1 MFYVSNYYGRIKTAP
16 SYQKKTTREKKD
28 VSLRTMKRLLTIS
41 IGILLFCFA
50 AAGMETSPEVNA
62 AQQTE
67 EGGRQTGETKKAI
80 KGFCGGMMVHTGYQF
95 GGDNP
100 RGYQPN
106 GATFGLG
113 GVAKVQL
120 TKHFRAGAE
129 GYFSSVDLTQ
139 DVMSG
144 SHNKIFWAGALVD
157 WFCQRG
163 RFYPYAGLSVG
174 GGMETSLYMFQG
186 NTNDWKPETEI
197 IYRKQPFAYV
207 DPFIGCDFAAGKA
220 IRFTVK
226 ADWLL
231 AFNNEGLNRPLGP
244 RIYFGIIFAR

>member
-1 MFYVSNYYGRIKTAP
+1 
-16 SYQKKTTREKKD
+16 
-28 VSLRTMKRLLTIS
+28 MKRMLVILIGMLLCSYLAT
-41 IGILLFCFA
+41 
-50 AAGMETSPEVNA
+50 GMEKISEA
-62 AQQTE
+62 EAMQQTE
-67 EGGRQTGETKKAI
+67 ESESQAGETKKAI

-100 RGYQPN
+100 RDYQPN
-106 GATFGLG
+106 GVTFGLG

-157 WFCQRG
+157 WFCKRG
-163 RFYPYAGLSVG
+163 RFYPYAGISVG

-186 NTNDWKPETEI
+186 NTNDWEPETEI

-207 DPFIGCDFAAGKA
+207 DPFVGCDFAAGKA

-231 AFNNEGLNRPLGP
+231 AFNNEGLNKPLGP

>member
-1 MFYVSNYYGRIKTAP
+1 
-16 SYQKKTTREKKD
+16 
-28 VSLRTMKRLLTIS
+28 MKRMLVILIGMLLCSYLAT
-41 IGILLFCFA
+41 
-50 AAGMETSPEVNA
+50 GMEKISEA
-62 AQQTE
+62 EAMQLTE
-67 EGGRQTGETKKAI
+67 ESERQAGETKKAI

-100 RGYQPN
+100 RDYQPN
-106 GATFGLG
+106 GVTFGLG

-157 WFCQRG
+157 WFCKRG
-163 RFYPYAGLSVG
+163 RFYPYAGISVG

-186 NTNDWKPETEI
+186 NTNDWEPETEI

-207 DPFIGCDFAAGKA
+207 DPFVGCDFAAGKA

-231 AFNNEGLNRPLGP
+231 AFNNEGLNKPLGP

>member
-1 MFYVSNYYGRIKTAP
+1 
-16 SYQKKTTREKKD
+16 
-28 VSLRTMKRLLTIS
+28 MKRMLVILIGMLLCSYLAT
-41 IGILLFCFA
+41 
-50 AAGMETSPEVNA
+50 GMEKISEA
-62 AQQTE
+62 EAMQQTE
-67 EGGRQTGETKKAI
+67 ESERQAGETKMAI

-100 RGYQPN
+100 RDYQPN
-106 GATFGLG
+106 GVTFGLG

-157 WFCQRG
+157 WFCKRG
-163 RFYPYAGLSVG
+163 RFYPYAGISVG

-186 NTNDWKPETEI
+186 NTNDWEPETEI

-207 DPFIGCDFAAGKA
+207 DPFVGCDFAAGKA

-231 AFNNEGLNRPLGP
+231 AFNNEGLNKPLGP

>member
-1 MFYVSNYYGRIKTAP
+1 
-16 SYQKKTTREKKD
+16 
-28 VSLRTMKRLLTIS
+28 MKRMLVILIGMLLCSYLAT
-41 IGILLFCFA
+41 
-50 AAGMETSPEVNA
+50 GMEKISEA
-62 AQQTE
+62 EAMLQTE
-67 EGGRQTGETKKAI
+67 ESERQAGETKKAV

-100 RGYQPN
+100 RDYQPN
-106 GATFGLG
+106 GVTFGLG

-157 WFCQRG
+157 WFCKRG
-163 RFYPYAGLSVG
+163 RFYPYAGISVG

-186 NTNDWKPETEI
+186 NTNDWEPETEI

-207 DPFIGCDFAAGKA
+207 DPFVGCDFAAGKA

-231 AFNNEGLNRPLGP
+231 AFNNEGLNKPLGP

>member
-1 MFYVSNYYGRIKTAP
+1 
-16 SYQKKTTREKKD
+16 
-28 VSLRTMKRLLTIS
+28 MKRMLVILIGMLLCSYLAT
-41 IGILLFCFA
+41 
-50 AAGMETSPEVNA
+50 GMEKISEA
-62 AQQTE
+62 EAMQQTE
-67 EGGRQTGETKKAI
+67 ESERQAGETKKAV

-100 RGYQPN
+100 RDYQPN
-106 GATFGLG
+106 GVTFGLG

-157 WFCQRG
+157 WFCKRG
-163 RFYPYAGLSVG
+163 RFYPYTGISVG
-174 GGMETSLYMFQG
+174 GGMETSLYMFLG
-186 NTNDWKPETEI
+186 NTNDWEPETEI

-207 DPFIGCDFAAGKA
+207 DPFVGCDFAAGKA

>member
-1 MFYVSNYYGRIKTAP
+1 
-16 SYQKKTTREKKD
+16 
-28 VSLRTMKRLLTIS
+28 
-41 IGILLFCFA
+41 
-50 AAGMETSPEVNA
+50 METSPQV
-62 AQQTE
+62 
-67 EGGRQTGETKKAI
+67 GETKKAI

>member
-1 MFYVSNYYGRIKTAP
+1 MLIIITVGLKPRQVT
-16 SYQKKTTREKKD
+16 KKKRHEKKKD
-28 VSLRTMKRLLTIS
+28 VSLRPMKRMLVILIGMLLCSYLAT
-41 IGILLFCFA
+41 
-50 AAGMETSPEVNA
+50 GMEKISEA
-62 AQQTE
+62 EAMQQTE
-67 EGGRQTGETKKAI
+67 ESERQAGETKMAI
-80 KGFCGGMMVHTGYQF
+80 KGFGGGMMVHTGYQF

-100 RGYQPN
+100 RDYQPN
-106 GATFGLG
+106 GVTFGLG

-157 WFCQRG
+157 WFCKRG
-163 RFYPYAGLSVG
+163 RFYPYAGISVG

-186 NTNDWKPETEI
+186 NTNDWEPETEI

-207 DPFIGCDFAAGKA
+207 DPFVGCDFAAGKA

-226 ADWLL
+226 ADWLM
-231 AFNNEGLNRPLGP
+231 AFNNEGLNKPLGP

>member
-1 MFYVSNYYGRIKTAP
+1 
-16 SYQKKTTREKKD
+16 
-28 VSLRTMKRLLTIS
+28 MKRMLVILISMLLCSYLAT
-41 IGILLFCFA
+41 
-50 AAGMETSPEVNA
+50 GMEKISEA
-62 AQQTE
+62 EAMQQTE
-67 EGGRQTGETKKAI
+67 ESERQAGETKMAI

-100 RGYQPN
+100 RDYQPN
-106 GATFGLG
+106 GVTFGLG

-157 WFCQRG
+157 WFCKRG
-163 RFYPYAGLSVG
+163 RFYPYAGISVG

-186 NTNDWKPETEI
+186 NTNDWEPETEI

-207 DPFIGCDFAAGKA
+207 DPFVGCDFAAGKA

-231 AFNNEGLNRPLGP
+231 AFNNEDLNKPLGP

>member
-1 MFYVSNYYGRIKTAP
+1 
-16 SYQKKTTREKKD
+16 
-28 VSLRTMKRLLTIS
+28 MKRMLVILIGMLLCSYLAT
-41 IGILLFCFA
+41 
-50 AAGMETSPEVNA
+50 GMEKISEA
-62 AQQTE
+62 EAMQLTE
-67 EGGRQTGETKKAI
+67 ESERQAGETKKAI

-100 RGYQPN
+100 RDYQPN
-106 GATFGLG
+106 GVTFGLG

-157 WFCQRG
+157 WFCKRG
-163 RFYPYAGLSVG
+163 RFYPYAGISVG

-207 DPFIGCDFAAGKA
+207 DPFVGCDFAAGKA

-231 AFNNEGLNRPLGP
+231 AFNNEGLNKPLGP

>member
-1 MFYVSNYYGRIKTAP
+1 
-16 SYQKKTTREKKD
+16 
-28 VSLRTMKRLLTIS
+28 MKRMLVILIGMLLCSYLAT
-41 IGILLFCFA
+41 
-50 AAGMETSPEVNA
+50 GMEKISEA
-62 AQQTE
+62 EAMQQTE
-67 EGGRQTGETKKAI
+67 ESERQAGETKMAI

-100 RGYQPN
+100 RDYQPN
-106 GATFGLG
+106 GVTFGLG

-157 WFCQRG
+157 WFCKRG
-163 RFYPYAGLSVG
+163 RFYPYAGISVG

-186 NTNDWKPETEI
+186 NTNDWEPETEI

-207 DPFIGCDFAAGKA
+207 DPFVGCDFAAGKA

-226 ADWLL
+226 ADWLM
-231 AFNNEGLNRPLGP
+231 AFNNEGLNKPLGP

>member
-1 MFYVSNYYGRIKTAP
+1 M
-16 SYQKKTTREKKD
+16 
-28 VSLRTMKRLLTIS
+28 
-41 IGILLFCFA
+41 
-50 AAGMETSPEVNA
+50 
-62 AQQTE
+62 QQTE
-67 EGGRQTGETKKAI
+67 ESERQAGETKMAI

-100 RGYQPN
+100 RDYQPN
-106 GATFGLG
+106 GVTFGLG

-157 WFCQRG
+157 WFCKRG
-163 RFYPYAGLSVG
+163 RFYPYAGISVG

-186 NTNDWKPETEI
+186 NTNDWEPETEI

-207 DPFIGCDFAAGKA
+207 DPFVGCDFAAGKA

-231 AFNNEGLNRPLGP
+231 AFNNEGLNKPLGP

>member
-1 MFYVSNYYGRIKTAP
+1 MLVILIGMLLC
-16 SYQKKTTREKKD
+16 SYLAT
-28 VSLRTMKRLLTIS
+28 
-41 IGILLFCFA
+41 
-50 AAGMETSPEVNA
+50 GMEKLSEA
-62 AQQTE
+62 EAMQQTE
-67 EGGRQTGETKKAI
+67 ESERQAGETKKAI

-100 RGYQPN
+100 RDYQPN
-106 GATFGLG
+106 GVTFGLG

-139 DVMSG
+139 DAMSG

-157 WFCQRG
+157 WFCKRG
-163 RFYPYAGLSVG
+163 RFYPYAGISVG

-186 NTNDWKPETEI
+186 NTNDWEPETEI

-207 DPFIGCDFAAGKA
+207 DPFVGCDFAAGKA

-231 AFNNEGLNRPLGP
+231 AFNNEGLNKPLGP

>member
-1 MFYVSNYYGRIKTAP
+1 
-16 SYQKKTTREKKD
+16 
-28 VSLRTMKRLLTIS
+28 MKRMLVILIGMLLCSYLAT
-41 IGILLFCFA
+41 
-50 AAGMETSPEVNA
+50 GMEKISEA
-62 AQQTE
+62 EAMQQTE
-67 EGGRQTGETKKAI
+67 ESERQAGETKKAV

-100 RGYQPN
+100 RDYQPN
-106 GATFGLG
+106 GVTFGLG

-157 WFCQRG
+157 WFCKRG
-163 RFYPYAGLSVG
+163 RFYPYAGISVG

-186 NTNDWKPETEI
+186 NTNDWEPETEI

-207 DPFIGCDFAAGKA
+207 DPFVGCDFAAGKA

-226 ADWLL
+226 ADWLM
-231 AFNNEGLNRPLGP
+231 AFNNEGLNKPLGP

>member
-1 MFYVSNYYGRIKTAP
+1 MKRTFIILIGIILCTLSVDGRTMP
-16 SYQKKTTREKKD
+16 DKTTAT
-28 VSLRTMKRLLTIS
+28 V
-41 IGILLFCFA
+41 
-50 AAGMETSPEVNA
+50 
-62 AQQTE
+62 QTE
-67 EGGRQTGETKKAI
+67 DNDKIAGETKKAV

-157 WFCQRG
+157 WFCKRG
-163 RFYPYAGLSVG
+163 RFYPFAGISVG

-186 NTNDWKPETEI
+186 NTNDWEPETEI

-231 AFNNEGLNRPLGP
+231 AVNNEGLNRPLGP

>member
-1 MFYVSNYYGRIKTAP
+1 
-16 SYQKKTTREKKD
+16 
-28 VSLRTMKRLLTIS
+28 MKRMLVILIGMLLCSYLAT
-41 IGILLFCFA
+41 
-50 AAGMETSPEVNA
+50 GMEKISEA
-62 AQQTE
+62 EAMQQTE
-67 EGGRQTGETKKAI
+67 ESERQAGETKMAI

-100 RGYQPN
+100 RDYHPN
-106 GATFGLG
+106 GVTFGLG

-157 WFCQRG
+157 WFCKRG
-163 RFYPYAGLSVG
+163 RFYPYAGISVG

-186 NTNDWKPETEI
+186 NTNDWEPETEI

-207 DPFIGCDFAAGKA
+207 DPFVGCDFAAGKA

-231 AFNNEGLNRPLGP
+231 AFNNEGLNKPLGP

>member
-1 MFYVSNYYGRIKTAP
+1 
-16 SYQKKTTREKKD
+16 
-28 VSLRTMKRLLTIS
+28 MKRMLVIL
-41 IGILLFCFA
+41 IGILLCSYLA
-50 AAGMETSPEVNA
+50 TGMEKLSEA
-62 AQQTE
+62 EAMQQTE
-67 EGGRQTGETKKAI
+67 ESEIQTGETKKAV

-100 RGYQPN
+100 RDYQPN
-106 GATFGLG
+106 GVTFGLG

-157 WFCQRG
+157 WFCKRG
-163 RFYPYAGLSVG
+163 RFYPYAGISVG

-186 NTNDWKPETEI
+186 NTNDWEPETEI

-231 AFNNEGLNRPLGP
+231 AFNNEGLNKPLGP